1 VFWGQEFPQR
11 LGKLIGT
18 LVGTGAFA
26 LFAGLVVAGLFDAG
40 ALDSPFTEVIRSAA
54 RSRTAKPE
62 TNTLCQ

>member
-1 VFWGQEFPQR
+1 M
-11 LGKLIGT
+11 LIGT

-26 LFAGLVVAGLFDAG
+26 LFAGLVVAGPFDAG